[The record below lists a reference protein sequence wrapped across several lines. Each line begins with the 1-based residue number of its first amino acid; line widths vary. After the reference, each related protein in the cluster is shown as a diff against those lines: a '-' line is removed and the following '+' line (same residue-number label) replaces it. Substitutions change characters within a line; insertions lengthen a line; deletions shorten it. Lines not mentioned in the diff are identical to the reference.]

1 VAAAAVVAAEPPTS
15 KRSKFNKQN
24 AVPVKEE
31 AAAPP
36 KKEHPEA
43 KPAATKT
50 KEDGGGGGGGG
61 SGGSGS
67 GGGGGGS
74 FGTFV
79 FLAGVLGIAY
89 AFRSKLRVALADYFP
104 DKGAGGAGGAK
115 GGKPKRKQARA
126 PPPAASSASS
136 CYLAQ
141 TPPSHACPRDTPPPP
156 PSLPAPPA
164 PPALL
169 HPCTPFPPARAAP
182 LAQEYK
188 REYKSVGIRDD
199 DTASQT
205 SCGIPEQ
212 EIDAATEEWAA
223 RIAMQR
229 SGAAPGDGAGC
240 TTLAAGGLPGG
251 GGCGGCG
258 GGGGGGAA
266 AGFASPGGAGLPP
279 GMTTPQPS
287 APPAQEDFGGF
298 GGFDGDGGGGAG
310 GWGAGGGG
318 TPMVGQ
324 QGLDG
329 GMGGGGFGGPSQAG
343 ASDIDWGML
352 AEPTAA
358 VGGGRGEDKDDPF
371 SVQEPQEDD
380 DDFIAFGGFGHDG
393 KPTTKPDAK
402 GAASGMSWDDERKMW
417 NQASTSNPFA
427 SNPFGRR
434 GGGGGG
440 GGGGGSPW
448 DLRSNLGTP
457 TSLKDFRRQAEKVF
471 NDNVSASLFA
481 SPSMQRFKRQSDDF
495 FSGVTTS
502 LSDTFSSLAT
512 ITGVSSVTTGVNSYF
527 KSWFG

>member
-1 VAAAAVVAAEPPTS
+1 
-15 KRSKFNKQN
+15 
-24 AVPVKEE
+24 
-31 AAAPP
+31 
-36 KKEHPEA
+36 
-43 KPAATKT
+43 
-50 KEDGGGGGGGG
+50 
-61 SGGSGS
+61 
-67 GGGGGGS
+67 
-74 FGTFV
+74 
-79 FLAGVLGIAY
+79 
-89 AFRSKLRVALADYFP
+89 
-104 DKGAGGAGGAK
+104 
-115 GGKPKRKQARA
+115 
-126 PPPAASSASS
+126 
-136 CYLAQ
+136 
-141 TPPSHACPRDTPPPP
+141 
-156 PSLPAPPA
+156 
-164 PPALL
+164 
-169 HPCTPFPPARAAP
+169 
-182 LAQEYK
+182 
-188 REYKSVGIRDD
+188 VGIRDD

-229 SGAAPGDGAGC
+229 SGAGPGDGAGC

-251 GGCGGCG
+251 GGCGGC
-258 GGGGGGAA
+258 GGGAA

-287 APPAQEDFGGF
+287 APPGQEDFGGF
-298 GGFDGDGGGGAG
+298 GGFDGDGGGGGGGGGA
-310 GWGAGGGG
+310 GWGAPQGAGG

-352 AEPTAA
+352 AEPTAGG
-358 VGGGRGEDKDDPF
+358 GGGRGEDKDDPF
-371 SVQEPQEDD
+371 SVQEPQEEDD

-393 KPTTKPDAK
+393 KPQTKPDAK

-440 GGGGGSPW
+440 SPW

-457 TSLKDFRRQAEKVF
+457 TSIKDFRRQAEKVF

-481 SPSMQRFKRQSDDF
+481 SPSMQRFKRQTDDF
-495 FSGVTTS
+495 LSGVTTS
-502 LSDTFSSLAT
+502 LSGTFSSLAT

>member
-1 VAAAAVVAAEPPTS
+1 M
-15 KRSKFNKQN
+15 
-24 AVPVKEE
+24 
-31 AAAPP
+31 
-36 KKEHPEA
+36 
-43 KPAATKT
+43 
-50 KEDGGGGGGGG
+50 
-61 SGGSGS
+61 
-67 GGGGGGS
+67 
-74 FGTFV
+74 
-79 FLAGVLGIAY
+79 
-89 AFRSKLRVALADYFP
+89 
-104 DKGAGGAGGAK
+104 
-115 GGKPKRKQARA
+115 
-126 PPPAASSASS
+126 
-136 CYLAQ
+136 
-141 TPPSHACPRDTPPPP
+141 
-156 PSLPAPPA
+156 
-164 PPALL
+164 
-169 HPCTPFPPARAAP
+169 
-182 LAQEYK
+182 
-188 REYKSVGIRDD
+188 GIRDD

-258 GGGGGGAA
+258 GGAA

-287 APPAQEDFGGF
+287 APPGQEDFGGF
-298 GGFDGDGGGGAG
+298 GGFDGDGGGGGGAG
-310 GWGAGGGG
+310 GWGAPQGVGG

-329 GMGGGGFGGPSQAG
+329 GMGSGGFGDPSQAG

-427 SNPFGRR
+427 SNPFARR
-434 GGGGGG
+434 GG

-457 TSLKDFRRQAEKVF
+457 TSIKDFRRQAEKVF

-481 SPSMQRFKRQSDDF
+481 SPSMQRFKRQTDDF
-495 FSGVTTS
+495 LSGVTTS
-502 LSDTFSSLAT
+502 LSGTFSSLAT